1 MVVSHS
7 PWPLYCPDLALAQQ
21 WLLDAWGQAAELP
34 WGLAMLGPSLG
45 LLEESATLLAQ
56 QPERLRYPLDRHM
69 AFRLARGAGAANP
82 YAALLPEP
90 IQEADHAWL
99 EAIQAAGA
107 PLAVELVGG
116 IGDHL
121 EQLSLMLPWAE
132 ERQQPLVVFMT
143 PERQAQLER
152 VLAGR
157 AGVTLGQR
165 ASGDAAGASK
175 AMNLRGLISARGEAH
190 YGCWIPCPPRQAR
203 HQLVCCWRAS
213 GQDAPHSAWCRSVP
227 FALVETFYRRLL
239 AGGRPGS
246 SIVDLSHWQPWETR
260 ALEALGIQRHNPAEG
275 DVLALA
281 ERVAGSQ
288 VITIDTALAHLCAA
302 MGQPAWVLLPRFP
315 DERWVELHR
324 PQHCYG
330 QVLQLQRQ
338 SSYGDWSSTLETLPI
353 N

>member
-1 MVVSHS
+1 MVLSHS
-7 PWPLYCPDLALAQQ
+7 PWPLFCPDLALAQQ
-21 WLLDAWGQAAELP
+21 WLLDAWGQAADLP
-34 WGLAMLGPSLG
+34 WELAMLGPSLG

-56 QPERLRYPLDRHM
+56 QPERLPYPLDRHM

-82 YAALLPEP
+82 YAALLPEA
-90 IQEADHAWL
+90 IQAADQAWL
-99 EAIQAAGA
+99 EAIQATGD

-132 ERQQPLVVFMT
+132 QHQQPLVVVMT
-143 PERQAQLER
+143 AERASQLER

-157 AGVTLGQR
+157 ASVTLGQR
-165 ASGDAAGASK
+165 GSGDAAGAIQ
-175 AMNLRGLISARGEAH
+175 AMNLRGLISASGVAH
-190 YGCWIPCPPRQAR
+190 YGHWIPYSTPHSH
-203 HQLVCCWRAS
+203 HQLVCCWRAT

-227 FALVETFYRRLL
+227 FALVDAFYRRLL

-246 SIVDLSHWQPWETR
+246 SIVDLSHWQPWEAS
-260 ALEALGIQRHNPAEG
+260 ALEALGIQRHNPATG

-324 PQHCYG
+324 PEHSYG

-338 SSYGDWSSTLETLPI
+338 SRYGDWSSTLETLPI
-353 N
+353 S